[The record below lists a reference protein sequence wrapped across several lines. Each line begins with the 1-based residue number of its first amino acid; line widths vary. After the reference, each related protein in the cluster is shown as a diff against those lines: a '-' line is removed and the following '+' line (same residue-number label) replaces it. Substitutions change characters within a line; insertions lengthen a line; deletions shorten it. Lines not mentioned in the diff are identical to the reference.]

1 MEPSQ
6 QQIPAPAPGGSHEPQ
21 RLAQLIVE
29 ASPDLLYIYGRRSGH
44 TLYANREL
52 TAALGYGRDDGH
64 STGACAYTA
73 LAHPDDMASVLA
85 FNARVRAAEPGEL
98 RGQRYRVRHADGSY
112 RWIYRRE
119 APLAPGPDGESL
131 ILGVAQEITAQRQA
145 EMELLQTLRD
155 AREEWALLDTLLGSA
170 PIGFDFVDRELR
182 YVRIN
187 EALAANNGRSVA
199 EHIGRTV
206 REVLPEL
213 ADTIEPLLRQVIASG
228 EPIIDREV
236 QGMKPGEPG
245 APRIWRES
253 LYPVRG
259 ADGQVIGVGA
269 IVTEITE
276 HRRAS
281 VEREQLMRAA
291 EASAARTASLQAIT
305 AALAPV
311 LTRAQVAAVIVE
323 AAVQALHA
331 SSGALALLTPEGD
344 ALQIAHAA
352 GLGPGSLEHSPIT
365 LDAADPLA
373 DAVRAGAPVL
383 VGDLATAEARYPRM
397 ARRAGLQ
404 DAAWASVPLLADGRA
419 EGALSL
425 GFDAPQQFSADDTAL
440 LQAVAQQCAQ
450 ALERARLYEAE
461 QRARAEAERA
471 VRERDELIALISHD
485 LKNPLTVIQGQAMLL
500 ERRLGRGAALEPEQ
514 LGHGLTRI
522 HEAASRMTVQIEE
535 LLDVALL
542 RAGRALPLDLQPT
555 DLVVLAGRA
564 AQLAQANTERH
575 TLRLV
580 CAEAQLLCPCD
591 GPRVE
596 RGLSN
601 LLSNAVKYSP
611 DGGSITVSLG
621 HERDD
626 TGAWAVIAV
635 SDSGIGIPAAD
646 LPRIFERFH
655 RAANAAGQIHG
666 TGLGL
671 ASVQRIVE
679 QHGGSIMVRS
689 VEGEGSTFT
698 LRLPLG

>member
-1 MEPSQ
+1 MEAPQ
-6 QQIPAPAPGGSHEPQ
+6 QQIPARSLEAPSPDSESPALEIAQES
-21 RLAQLIVE
+21 LAQQLIK
-29 ASPDLLYIYGRRSGH
+29 AKLL
-44 TLYANREL
+44 L
-52 TAALGYGRDDGH
+52 
-64 STGACAYTA
+64 
-73 LAHPDDMASVLA
+73 
-85 FNARVRAAEPGEL
+85 EL
-98 RGQRYRVRHADGSY
+98 R
-112 RWIYRRE
+112 E
-119 APLAPGPDGESL
+119 
-131 ILGVAQEITAQRQA
+131 AQEQRG
-145 EMELLQTLRD
+145 
-155 AREEWALLDTLLGSA
+155 LLDTLLSSA

-187 EALAANNGRSVA
+187 ETLAANNGRSIA

-213 ADTIEPLLRQVIASG
+213 ADTVEPLLRQVIASG
-228 EPIIDREV
+228 EPILDREV
-236 QGMKPGEPG
+236 QGMTSSAPGV
-245 APRIWRES
+245 PRIWRES

-259 ADGQVIGVGA
+259 SDGEVIGVGA

-281 VEREQLMRAA
+281 AEREQLLRAA
-291 EASAARTASLQAIT
+291 EAAAARTASLQAIS

-323 AAVQALHA
+323 AAAQALHA
-331 SSGALALLTPEGD
+331 SSGALALLAPAGD
-344 ALQIAHAA
+344 ALQIAHAV
-352 GLGPGSLEHSPIT
+352 GLGPGSLENSHIA

-373 DAVRAGAPVL
+373 EAVRAGAPVL
-383 VGDLATAEARYPRM
+383 VGDRAAAEARYPHM
-397 ARRAGLQ
+397 AQRAGRHE
-404 DAAWASVPLLADGRA
+404 AAWASVPLLADGRA

-425 GFDAPQQFSADDTAL
+425 GFSEPQQFSADDTAL

-500 ERRLGRGAALEPEQ
+500 ERRLGRGAPLKAEQ
-514 LGHGLTRI
+514 LASGLTRI
-522 HEAASRMTVQIEE
+522 HEAASRMTTQIEE

-542 RAGRALPLDLQPT
+542 RAGRALPLDTQPT
-555 DLVVLAGRA
+555 DLVALASRAVL
-564 AQLAQANTERH
+564 LTQANTERH
-575 TLRLV
+575 TLGLV
-580 CAEAQLLCPCD
+580 CAEAQLICPCD

-611 DGGSITVSLG
+611 DGGDITVTLG
-621 HERDD
+621 REQGD
-626 TGAWAVIAV
+626 TGAWATIAV
-635 SDSGIGIPAAD
+635 NDSGIGIPAAD
-646 LPRIFERFH
+646 LSRIFERFH

-679 QHGGSIMVRS
+679 QHGGSITVTS
-689 VEGEGSTFT
+689 AEGEGSTFT
-698 LRLPLG
+698 LRLPLA